1 MPVMVTSTPSRPL
14 LGMKE
19 VSAGCK
25 ITVKSSVLVAVP
37 PLVVTL
43 ILPVFAPEGTFAV
56 ICVEETTVNVET
68 VLINFTLLA
77 PVKFAPVIVTC
88 ASTMPL
94 LGLKEAIVGGGT
106 VKSSVLVA
114 VPPAVITLTL
124 PVEAPFGTVAVI
136 CVAESSVNVAAI
148 PLNFT
153 LLVAVK
159 FVPVIVTCV
168 PCRPLVGV
176 KEVSVGGK
184 NTIKS
189 SVLVAVPAPVVTLIF
204 PVVAPEGTFAV
215 ICVEETTVNVEAAVP
230 LNFTPVAPVKLLPV
244 IVTSVPTTPLPGVN
258 EAIAGGGTV
267 KSSVLV
273 AVPPAVVTVILPVE
287 APFGT
292 LAVICVAES
301 SVNVEAIPLNFTL
314 LAPVKFVPVTVT
326 CMPGRPLFGVNDAIV
341 GGGGIT
347 VKLVALSTLPAALLT
362 LILPVVAPTGTVA
375 RICVSDVT
383 VKVVAGAPLNFTL
396 LVPVK

>member
-1 MPVMVTSTPSRPL
+1 VGV
-14 LGMKE
+14 KE

-68 VLINFTLLA
+68 VLMNFTLLA

-114 VPPAVITLTL
+114 VPPAVVTLIL
-124 PVEAPFGTVAVI
+124 PVEAPFGTV
-136 CVAESSVNVAAI
+136 
-148 PLNFT
+148 
-153 LLVAVK
+153 
-159 FVPVIVTCV
+159 
-168 PCRPLVGV
+168 
-176 KEVSVGGK
+176 
-184 NTIKS
+184 
-189 SVLVAVPAPVVTLIF
+189 
-204 PVVAPEGTFAV
+204 
-215 ICVEETTVNVEAAVP
+215 
-230 LNFTPVAPVKLLPV
+230 
-244 IVTSVPTTPLPGVN
+244 
-258 EAIAGGGTV
+258 
-267 KSSVLV
+267 
-273 AVPPAVVTVILPVE
+273 
-287 APFGT
+287 
-292 LAVICVAES
+292 AVICVAES

-314 LAPVKFVPVTVT
+314 LAPVKFAPVTVT
-326 CMPGRPLFGVNDAIV
+326 CVPGSPLFGVKEAMV
-341 GGGGIT
+341 GAGGMT
-347 VKLVALSTLPAALLT
+347 VKSVALSALPAALLT
-362 LILPVVAPTGTVA
+362 LILPVVATTGTVA
-375 RICVSDVT
+375 RICVSDAT